1 MNNFKAWAT
10 NTAYILFDDSKN
22 DLRALAPNSETAT
35 VPF

>member
-22 DLRALAPNSETAT
+22 DLRALPKT
-35 VPF
+35 VRLQLEL